1 MRPQTTYVVFHS
13 QESYILNTQRGLRQ
27 KERRKLVETF
37 CQKTGHHA
45 LPNPFHLAVI
55 PSLKILY
62 CVTPKAASRQWR
74 TMLYQFNNGGNLRLS
89 SIPPRR
95 QKQILKTYFKFTF
108 VREPFER
115 ILSAYKDKFVHPRQV
130 DRKLRAFHGGKILK
144 SFRPDSSK
152 RALKKFDDI
161 TFREFIEYLITKGSN
176 KSTPVMDWHWDN
188 YVNICGMCA
197 INYDFI
203 GHYETFN
210 QDLADFKE
218 AAELSP
224 EEANR
229 FNVYSSNKSHTTS
242 SLLSYYSQIPI
253 EWINILGRLFKA
265 NFEMFNYDFP
275 GPLKSLFE

>member
-1 MRPQTTYVVFHS
+1 M
-13 QESYILNTQRGLRQ
+13 L
-27 KERRKLVETF
+27 
-37 CQKTGHHA
+37 
-45 LPNPFHLAVI
+45 NPFN
-55 PSLKILY
+55 K
-62 CVTPKAASRQWR
+62 
-74 TMLYQFNNGGNLRLS
+74 GGNLRFS
-89 SIPPRR
+89 SISPER

-115 ILSAYKDKFVHPRQV
+115 ILSAYKDKFVHLRPVFV
-130 DRKLRAFHGGKILK
+130 DRKIREFHGTQILK
-144 SFRPDSSK
+144 NFRPGASK
-152 RALKKFDDI
+152 RALKKLNDI
-161 TFREFIEYLITKGSN
+161 TFREFIEYLVTKGSN

-188 YVNICGMCA
+188 FVNICGMCA

-203 GHYETFN
+203 GHYETFD

-218 AAELSP
+218 AAGLSP

-229 FNVYSSNKSHTTS
+229 FNVYASNKSDTAS

-253 EWINILGRLFKA
+253 EWIDILGQLFRA